1 MTKCRIS
8 TLFMRHCA
16 FRFLLGGS
24 TVVRHPLAR
33 KRNSARF
40 LAVSSACR
48 TAFFLNEHL
57 FLHAETAGF
66 PAVFSLDK
74 LLKPTKNFLEC
85 YIIPETV
92 STKLETEFTAFCMV
106 FFAFLLFEPIV
117 ALAPAITD
125 PTAIATPRPFIIFCV
140 FFFIFLSPHK
150 KFCALCAIIVF
161 AKEIFVLF

>member
-1 MTKCRIS
+1 MNTC
-8 TLFMRHCA
+8 FMRHLHFSFFARGKYLCTSSLA
-16 FRFLLGGS
+16 KCKILLTFS
-24 TVVRHPLAR
+24 Q
-33 KRNSARF
+33 
-40 LAVSSACR
+40 SSQR
-48 TAFFLNEHL
+48 VELHFFLNEHL

-66 PAVFSLDK
+66 PTVFSLDK

-150 KFCALCAIIVF
+150 KFRALCAIIVF

>member
-1 MTKCRIS
+1 MNTC
-8 TLFMRHCA
+8 FMRHLHFSFFARGQYLCTATTRKKNEIQLA
-16 FRFLLGGS
+16 FS
-24 TVVRHPLAR
+24 Q
-33 KRNSARF
+33 
-40 LAVSSACR
+40 SSQR
-48 TAFFLNEHL
+48 VELHFFLNEHL
-57 FLHAETAGF
+57 FLHAETAGV
-66 PAVFSLDK
+66 PTVFSLDK

-150 KFCALCAIIVF
+150 KFRALCAIIVF

>member
-1 MTKCRIS
+1 MPHEH
-8 TLFMRHCA
+8 LFHAA
-16 FRFLLGGS
+16 FALFVFCSGA
-24 TVVRHPLAR
+24 VPLYGNHSQ
-33 KRNSARF
+33 KNEIQLTFSQ
-40 LAVSSACR
+40 SSQR
-48 TAFFLNEHL
+48 VELHFFLNEHL

-66 PAVFSLDK
+66 PTVFSLDK

-150 KFCALCAIIVF
+150 KISRALRNNSICKRDLCIVL
-161 AKEIFVLF
+161 K